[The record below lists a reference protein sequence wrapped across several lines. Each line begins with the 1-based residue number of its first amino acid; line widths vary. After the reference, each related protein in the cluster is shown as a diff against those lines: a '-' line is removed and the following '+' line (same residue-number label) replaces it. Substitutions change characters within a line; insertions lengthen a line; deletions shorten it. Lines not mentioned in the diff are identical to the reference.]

1 MSAAAETVADATADL
16 AEGRLY
22 DAAEAIE
29 RMGLTGK
36 KSPRW
41 LKDQARADRLYYT
54 PVGKTL
60 MWSAQDIRDNI
71 TRMRHKPR
79 NAFRP

>member
-1 MSAAAETVADATADL
+1 MSALADTFTVEDDL
-16 AEGRLY
+16 DEMRLY
-22 DAAEAIE
+22 NADEAIK
-29 RMGLTGK
+29 RMGLKGI
-36 KSPRW
+36 KSGRW
-41 LKDQARADRLYYT
+41 LKDKARADQLFFT

-79 NAFRP
+79 NALRP